1 MIWLIFVCVCNI
13 AIWLLFLLTCFYRM
27 SVLWIVTISCSKEKL
42 AMKRTFWRAHRL
54 PRNTVQWNYA
64 KNKYYKLSDRNTR
77 TQRSGQW
84 TQHTGLGWESVS
96 QDWGVKEFS
105 SCIHPTT
112 AVIVRR
118 AWSDCEQNPDIL
130 ISGDGW
136 HIRYSGDCS
145 SGVQRSVAEVPESD
159 KDSAAESPGECWM
172 IPVNPNP
179 PSYMLVSLAGVGCL
193 SSARYCWNT
202 ILNLSGYFIVTVL
215 TQTPLLCAVLDNYV
229 DIYISRTQIE
239 CGTAAAKVQSYIFT
253 TIPAVAI
260 Q

>member
-1 MIWLIFVCVCNI
+1 MQKINI
-13 AIWLLFLLTCFYRM
+13 TN
-27 SVLWIVTISCSKEKL
+27 SVIATHGRSAADSG
-42 AMKRTFWRAHRL
+42 H
-54 PRNTVQWNYA
+54 
-64 KNKYYKLSDRNTR
+64 STR
-77 TQRSGQW
+77 GT
-84 TQHTGLGWESVS
+84 ESVS

-105 SCIHPTT
+105 SCIAPAA

-130 ISGDGW
+130 FSGDGW

-229 DIYISRTQIE
+229 DIYISM
-239 CGTAAAKVQSYIFT
+239 
-253 TIPAVAI
+253 
-260 Q
+260 